1 MLISVY
7 TKSKGKYIPFP
18 LFIKEK
24 KRRRQVLCKAT
35 LVLGSKKDEL
45 LSLSPN
51 QMFQSVTSLD
61 ISCDDV
67 RAQVNDLRD
76 F

>member
-18 LFIKEK
+18 LFIK
-24 KRRRQVLCKAT
+24 KRRKKKVLCKAT
-35 LVLGSKKDEL
+35 LVLRSKKDEL

-67 RAQVNDLRD
+67 GAQVNDLRD